1 MSTFVSMMIAALYAC
16 LLQNVIF
23 TGGFGS
29 TEAIRISSRPRFV
42 LLSALFITY
51 FSSLTSLSCRLL
63 ETVPRVGESNI
74 MWKLMLYLAVLFVIY
89 IITALILIYIFKAD
103 EIIIRRLGVSAFN
116 TLVISIPVL
125 NQRAAYTL
133 SESIASGV
141 GAGLAFF
148 IAVMIIHAGIRML
161 DKNPGIPTPFKGTPA
176 IFLYVSLIALAFAG
190 WTGSAILV

>member
-1 MSTFVSMMIAALYAC
+1 MSTFISMIITALYAM

-42 LLSALFITY
+42 LLSALFITF
-51 FSSLTSLSCRLL
+51 FSSVTSVICRSVELFS
-63 ETVPRVGESNI
+63 VVGEYGFI
-74 MWKLMLYLAVLFVIY
+74 RKLLLYIGVLFAVY
-89 IITALILIYIFKAD
+89 IIVSLILIYVFKANPV
-103 EIIIRRLGVSAFN
+103 IIRRLGVSAFN
-116 TLVISIPVL
+116 TLVISVPIL
-125 NQRAAYTL
+125 NQRAAYTV
-133 SESIASGV
+133 SESIASGI

-148 IAVMIIHAGIRML
+148 LAVMIIHAGIRML
-161 DKNPGIPTPFKGTPA
+161 DNNPSIPKPFKGTPA

>member
-1 MSTFVSMMIAALYAC
+1 MSMFLSMIIAALYAC

-51 FSSLTSLSCRLL
+51 FSSLTSMACRLF
-63 ETVPRVGESNI
+63 ETLPQISEVNL
-74 MWKLMLYLAVLFVIY
+74 MWKLMLYLAVLFAIY
-89 IITALILIYIFKAD
+89 IVTALVLIFGFKAKPV
-103 EIIIRRLGVSAFN
+103 IIRRLGVSAFN

-125 NQRAAYTL
+125 NQRAAYSV
-133 SESIASGV
+133 SESIASGI
-141 GAGLAFF
+141 GAGIAFF

-161 DKNPGIPTPFKGTPA
+161 DKNPDIPKPFKGTPA